1 MLSGITQTQSDK
13 YCKISVLSCVDPNL
27 NSVFNMNTCGNQEAR
42 KGTLGEGTCLKGE
55 RILEHR

>member
-13 YCKISVLSCVDPNL
+13 HCKLSMASYVDPSL
-27 NSVFNMNTCGNQEAR
+27 NSVFNMSTCGNQEAR
-42 KGTLGEGTCLKGE
+42 KGTLGEGTWLKGE